1 MHIPQGLRMHFSQ
14 LRILKDLRTWTSARA
29 LCLQRAMSPEQKEY
43 YRSPV
48 PAPLRVLHV
57 FFWRGCQDQ
66 SISVGLILDL
76 PPGTSV
82 VPLVS
87 RDQTTLVGWNH
98 NNLVIL
104 KCAATAA
111 GLPPNQRLQP
121 PTAAASHRSRSRLSS
136 EARGLCGSA
145 STRVSCTIL
154 LPRRHSDAEK

>member
-1 MHIPQGLRMHFSQ
+1 MISGGFKSNNFLSAHSKRLADAFFVTANSKGLA
-14 LRILKDLRTWTSARA
+14 DLDQRQSIAPPKGHEPRAEGVLSLACSCPIARSS
-29 LCLQRAMSPEQKEY
+29 R
-43 YRSPV
+43 
-48 PAPLRVLHV
+48 

-111 GLPPNQRLQP
+111 GLPSNQP
-121 PTAAASHRSRSRLSS
+121 
-136 EARGLCGSA
+136 
-145 STRVSCTIL
+145 L
-154 LPRRHSDAEK
+154 LGGNGAPA